1 MVCERLGIRTY
12 PARRAISDSRATAG
26 PHSAVNLEAQW
37 RFHQFSEIETGEQA
51 ISFASS
57 YGLLGLPVSSAEPL
71 SFTHVPAT
79 LEYFGSRS
87 RRRRQGEP
95 VADWLE
101 EALSVR
107 QAISLWERVQL
118 LKDGK
123 AARTKEEAVK
133 MLVNGALLL
142 FKVQGLKRGRPSFHL
157 PRPLADAELDALN
170 DSDDP
175 FQDAGRTL
183 RQAVTEKL
191 GQLPIAPVLAESEGE
206 GLGALAFR
214 PVTLLAAIWMQLA
227 QAISNIHDLWRCE
240 YCGRLIL
247 IGWSSDPTSHGKRT
261 NRRVCSDSCR
271 TQWRGGDGSYG
282 QHRRSNVRF
291 P

>member
-1 MVCERLGIRTY
+1 
-12 PARRAISDSRATAG
+12 
-26 PHSAVNLEAQW
+26 
-37 RFHQFSEIETGEQA
+37 
-51 ISFASS
+51 
-57 YGLLGLPVSSAEPL
+57 
-71 SFTHVPAT
+71 
-79 LEYFGSRS
+79 
-87 RRRRQGEP
+87 
-95 VADWLE
+95 
-101 EALSVR
+101 
-107 QAISLWERVQL
+107 
-118 LKDGK
+118 
-123 AARTKEEAVK
+123 

-247 IGWSSDPTSHGKRT
+247 IGWSLPT
-261 NRRVCSDSCR
+261 RRAMGRERIEGYAVTRAGHS
-271 TQWRGGDGSYG
+271 WRGGDGSYG
-282 QHRRSNVRF
+282 Q
-291 P
+291 PQEE